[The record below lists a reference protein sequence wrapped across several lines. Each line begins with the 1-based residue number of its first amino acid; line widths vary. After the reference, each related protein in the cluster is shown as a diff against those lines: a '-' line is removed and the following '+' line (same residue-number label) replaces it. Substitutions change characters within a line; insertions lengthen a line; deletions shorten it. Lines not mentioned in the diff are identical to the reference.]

1 MLQISVNGLTRKA
14 LSGPENWGELL
25 NLLENGELGAR
36 QVVTAVRFGGV
47 AVPTFR
53 EPIVLARE
61 LRAVGEIH
69 VETASVD
76 ALLHASARA
85 AFDSIVPLKA
95 ATLRI
100 ATRLRAGQ
108 VAAAVRD
115 LPGLTTSVQTLTTLT
130 AALGRAKACIEPHR
144 ADFDALV
151 LRLCRLA
158 EAVLAHQVNADW
170 NAVATLLERE
180 LVPTLDAWVLVA
192 RRVWSI
198 A

>member
-1 MLQISVNGLTRKA
+1 MLQISVNGLTRKS

-53 EPIVLARE
+53 EPIALARK

-76 ALLHASARA
+76 ELLHASARA

-115 LPGLTTSVQTLTTLT
+115 LPGLTTSIQTLTTLT
-130 AALGRAKACIEPHR
+130 AALGRAKTCIEPHR

-151 LRLCRLA
+151 LRLCRLV
-158 EAVLAHQVNADW
+158 EAVIAHQVNADW

-180 LVPTLDAWVLVA
+180 LAPTFDAWVLIA